1 MSAPAHEDAIVLLKL
16 YELSGTAELAR
27 AWKFVYSD
35 EFVND
40 YAAFQ
45 KNYPPPSEEQDLVFS
60 FAAYFELM
68 GTLWKHKLI
77 NEAVLLDWVLVPP
90 RWKRVDK
97 FILGYREAMGEKR
110 LFENFEALAKVSP

>member
-1 MSAPAHEDAIVLLKL
+1 MSAPTHNDAIVLLKL

-27 AWKFVYSD
+27 AWKFIYSD

-77 NEAVLLDWVLVPP
+77 NEAVLFDWVLVPP

-110 LFENFEALAKVSP
+110 LFENFEALAKSSP